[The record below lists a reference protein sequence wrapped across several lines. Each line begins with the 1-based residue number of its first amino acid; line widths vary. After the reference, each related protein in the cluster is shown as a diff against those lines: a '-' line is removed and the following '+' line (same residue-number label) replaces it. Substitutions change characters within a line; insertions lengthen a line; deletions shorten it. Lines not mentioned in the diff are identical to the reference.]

1 MASFNI
7 IRYMSSL
14 TGYVFDEA
22 VLERIALER
31 GVSEITD
38 FADLTQRDKD
48 LVLADML
55 LVLFTSPS
63 QTASLSKKHGQF
75 SQTIGSQI
83 IYDKDDLYDL
93 MMRLYK
99 KWGDPL
105 AEELADMGGGLEWI
119 PM

>member
-1 MASFNI
+1 MAVFNI

-14 TGYVFDEA
+14 SGYVFDEA

-31 GVSEITD
+31 GVSEVTD
-38 FADLTQRDKD
+38 FSQLTQRDKD
-48 LVLADML
+48 LCLADML

-83 IYDKDDLYDL
+83 IYDKADLYDL
-93 MMRLYK
+93 MMRLYR

-105 AEELADMGGGLEWI
+105 AEELEDMGGGCEWI

>member
-1 MASFNI
+1 MATFDI
-7 IRYMSSL
+7 IRYMSSR
-14 TGYVFDEA
+14 TGYVFDTA

-31 GVSEITD
+31 GVSEVTD
-38 FADLTQRDKD
+38 FAELTQKDKD
-48 LVLADML
+48 LILADML

-63 QTASLSKKHGQF
+63 QTASISKKHGQF
-75 SQTIGSQI
+75 ALTIGSQI
-83 IYDKDDLYDL
+83 IYDKDDIYEL

-105 AEELADMGGGLEWI
+105 AEELEDMGGGVEWI

>member
-1 MASFNI
+1 MAAFDI

-31 GVSEITD
+31 GVSEVKQ
-38 FADLTQRDKD
+38 FAELTQKDKD

-55 LVLFTSPS
+55 LVLYLSPT
-63 QTASLSKKHGQF
+63 QTASLSKKHGSF
-75 SQTIGSQI
+75 SQTIGSQYI
-83 IYDKDDLYDL
+83 SDKAGLLDLITK
-93 MMRLYK
+93 LYA
-99 KWGDPL
+99 KWGDDKL
-105 AEELADMGGGLEWI
+105 EDLGDMGNLEWI